1 MKRCCVV
8 FFVLKVS
15 VCPLHLIVNIAYIFS
30 KSCSERKFKA
40 INYEIE
46 FTNTNYKRIE
56 FGNIRLQTW
65 KTIKTS
71 TAYSFCLKLCCMDV
85 FKWVFVKTPV
95 TISHHVVIPST
106 LVPFLHCFYI
116 LVGSMSLLLT

>member
-46 FTNTNYKRIE
+46 FTNTNYKKIE
-56 FGNIRLQTW
+56 FGNIRL
-65 KTIKTS
+65 
-71 TAYSFCLKLCCMDV
+71 
-85 FKWVFVKTPV
+85 
-95 TISHHVVIPST
+95 
-106 LVPFLHCFYI
+106 
-116 LVGSMSLLLT
+116 